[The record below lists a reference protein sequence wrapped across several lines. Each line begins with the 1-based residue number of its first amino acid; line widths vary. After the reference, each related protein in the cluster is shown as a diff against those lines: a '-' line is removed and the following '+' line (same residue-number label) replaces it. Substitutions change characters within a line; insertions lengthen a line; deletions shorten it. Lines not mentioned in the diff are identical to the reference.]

1 MSSRVTAT
9 PSLMSEDVYGV
20 KVYVGSYVH
29 SRNTRV
35 LKELNIKAILCVK
48 SKCRFRDGYLCE
60 HIPISDFGD
69 MDLIGG
75 YKEESKEND
84 DNKNI
89 SPSNEKRTK
98 NYLTPT
104 RDSGGPPPLYRCAAF
119 LSRCAGQGLNVLIHC
134 SSGVNRATTIAVGLY
149 MLLKHMTLK
158 QSFNMVRRSRPC
170 MSPHERYFKQLQAL
184 DRRLQGGELSLTREE
199 AGPSLQQ
206 IVRDSIKEEKN
217 EQEKNQSD
225 RPKSALDLLRSDLEK
240 KEKELQ
246 RLRDELATT
255 SSSTPSPRRSR
266 IEENDDDGDDNNEGE
281 TPRRVLA
288 FSDDAA
294 PIPAPP
300 KAALPSETKK
310 KKSTPLTQRRTE
322 VIPRPKESSSAC
334 SCVLL

>member
-1 MSSRVTAT
+1 M
-9 PSLMSEDVYGV
+9 YGI

-75 YKEESKEND
+75 YKEEDES
-84 DNKNI
+84 
-89 SPSNEKRTK
+89 SSTEKRTK

-119 LSRCAGQGLNVLIHC
+119 LSRCAGQGMNVLIHC
-134 SSGVNRATTIAVGLY
+134 SSGVNRATTVAVGLY

-158 QSFNMVRRSRPC
+158 ESFNMVRRSRPC
-170 MSPHERYFKQLQAL
+170 MSPHEKYFKQLQAL

-206 IVRDSIKEEKN
+206 IVRNSIKEE
-217 EQEKNQSD
+217 EGDEKKSESE
-225 RPKSALDLLRSDLEK
+225 RPMSALDLLRSDLEK

-255 SSSTPSPRRSR
+255 SDTTTPQRSM
-266 IEENDDDGDDNNEGE
+266 IDESDDNNTAGDGGGDSE
-281 TPRRVLA
+281 TPRRALA
-288 FSDDAA
+288 FSDDASPVQEA
-294 PIPAPP
+294 PSKQRVPA
-300 KAALPSETKK
+300 ETKK
-310 KKSTPLTQRRTE
+310 IPQQQQRERRSEVPL
-322 VIPRPKESSSAC
+322 PRPKESSSAC